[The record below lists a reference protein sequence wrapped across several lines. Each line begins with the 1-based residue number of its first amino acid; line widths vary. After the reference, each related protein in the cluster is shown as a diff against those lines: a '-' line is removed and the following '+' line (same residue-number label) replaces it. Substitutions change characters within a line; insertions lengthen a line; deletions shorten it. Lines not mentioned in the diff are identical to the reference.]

1 MIEYVPP
8 AESVIVPDITSS
20 LKPPV
25 SEKIAT
31 GSGAALIV
39 EIEYEPF
46 GVFCVDPPGPV
57 GDESLPHATRKTAAA
72 AAHNVSSARP
82 RRDDA
87 FLAS

>member
-1 MIEYVPP
+1 
-8 AESVIVPDITSS
+8 

-25 SEKIAT
+25 SEKIAA
-31 GSGAALIV
+31 GGGEALIV
-39 EIEYEPF
+39 EIAYEPV

-57 GDESLPHATRKTAAA
+57 GDESLPHATRKAAATAA
-72 AAHNVSSARP
+72 HSVSSARP